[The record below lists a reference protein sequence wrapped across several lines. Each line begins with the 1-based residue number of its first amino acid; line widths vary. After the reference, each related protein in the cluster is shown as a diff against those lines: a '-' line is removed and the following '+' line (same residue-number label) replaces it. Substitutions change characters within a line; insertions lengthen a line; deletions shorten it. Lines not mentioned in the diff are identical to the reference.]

1 VFFLRIFEDSK
12 KTILLSHSEWRVVF
26 FPLFLVIFQGQVPL
40 PLPCYDFTSV
50 TFDRVGKSSFFPRK
64 EKKKDVCTSP
74 EKNFQSVTGGVYK
87 VQVRVHR
94 GILIRD
100 YSQFLLY
107 EGELQPPIR
116 TKEAFEGSLK
126 VSLSITY

>member
-1 VFFLRIFEDSK
+1 MFPFDFLIPRRGWVS
-12 KTILLSHSEWRVVF
+12 LYLV
-26 FPLFLVIFQGQVPL
+26 VIFQGQVPL

-50 TFDRVGKSSFFPRK
+50 NFDRVGQASLRSLVKLL
-64 EKKKDVCTSP
+64 EYVCTSP

-100 YSQFLLY
+100 YSQFLLH

-116 TKEAFEGSLK
+116 TREAFEDCLQ
-126 VSLSITY
+126 VSPSITY